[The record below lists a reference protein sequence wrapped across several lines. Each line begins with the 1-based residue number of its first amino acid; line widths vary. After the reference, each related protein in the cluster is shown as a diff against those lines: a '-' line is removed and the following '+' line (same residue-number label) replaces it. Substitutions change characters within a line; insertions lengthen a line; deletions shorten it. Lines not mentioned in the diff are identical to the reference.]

1 MSRASPVLT
10 VDGPGGAG
18 KGTVCM
24 RVAAAM
30 GWHLL
35 DSGALYRLLGL
46 AARQYGVEMDDAPA
60 LARLAAGLDVRF
72 EINRDATAITT
83 LLEGK
88 RVDEL
93 LRSERAG
100 NDASQVAAIPAVRD
114 ALLDRQRGF
123 ARLPGLVAD
132 GRDMGTVV
140 FPAAD
145 LKIFLTASVEER
157 AQRRYMQLKEQGLSA
172 SLSTLQEEMEARDRR
187 DRERSVAP
195 LKPAEDAWQI
205 DTTDLDIV
213 SVVDMILERLRDV
226 VPEQSPRDA
235 EENHETG
242 LQQR

>member
-1 MSRASPVLT
+1 MTEAIPVLT

-46 AARQYGVEMDDAPA
+46 AARQNGVELTDEAA
-60 LARLAAGLDVRF
+60 LARLAGSLDVSF
-72 EINRDATAITT
+72 EINKDATAVTT
-83 LLEGK
+83 LLENQP
-88 RVDEL
+88 VDEL
-93 LRSERAG
+93 LRTEQAG
-100 NDASQVAAIPAVRD
+100 SDASQVAAIPVVRE
-114 ALLDRQRGF
+114 ALLERQQAF
-123 ARLPGLVAD
+123 AKAPGLVAD

-140 FPAAD
+140 FPQAD
-145 LKIFLTASVEER
+145 LKIFLTASAEER
-157 AQRRYMQLKEQGLSA
+157 ARRRYMQLKEQGLSA
-172 SLSTLQEEMEARDRR
+172 NLSALRDEMEARDRR

-195 LKPAEDAWQI
+195 LKPAEDAWEV

-226 VPEQSPRDA
+226 LPEQSPRPA
-235 EENHETG
+235 E
-242 LQQR
+242 